1 MNFRLK
7 SPQKSVP
14 CPPRL
19 ATKPDNMTRCSYLE
33 AKYGFNLGHTIGLV
47 VCDGEL
53 ESSVDYDYYDFDDY
67 PSESSLGV
75 ETLNF

>member
-1 MNFRLK
+1 
-7 SPQKSVP
+7 
-14 CPPRL
+14 
-19 ATKPDNMTRCSYLE
+19 MTRCSYLE